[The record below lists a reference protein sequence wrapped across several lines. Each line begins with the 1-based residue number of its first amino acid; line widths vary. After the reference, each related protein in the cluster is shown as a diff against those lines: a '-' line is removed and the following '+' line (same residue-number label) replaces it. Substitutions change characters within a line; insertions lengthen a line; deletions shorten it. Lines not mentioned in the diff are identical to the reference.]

1 MREEERGSVMI
12 EVMVS
17 AILLTIAAIGVFNA
31 FDAATRSTAQ
41 ERHRAQAHGLAQ
53 ADLARMRTMRISQL
67 SPFLD
72 ETRTLSVDGT
82 PYTVD
87 SEADFINATTGT
99 DTCDEE
105 NASADYIR
113 IRSTVTWPSIGVRKP
128 VRSESL
134 VAPPNST
141 AKAESGALIV
151 EVVNAAHEPRI
162 GVPIVGS
169 GPTPFSRE
177 TGDNGCAV
185 FGNLLKGDYVVTATV
200 PGTIDPEGKESG
212 SADANVVAE
221 ATSTLTLEFDKP
233 GTIET
238 EFVTRPESATGP
250 QVPAKALAFSAYHT
264 RLSEARAFKSE
275 NGTPQL
281 KLKATTLFPFDTP
294 YAVYA
299 GACEANNPDPNAESP
314 SEAIVDVDV
323 VPGETATAKVEMP
336 ALRLK
341 VYKGEEGKTS
351 ELSSGATVK
360 IKDGNCT
367 SAGLP
372 QLVHTT
378 NVKGELSEPGLPY
391 SRVKSSSGGY
401 TVCVSGIATDGQRRR
416 VTKTNVSVPALATDI
431 PAGTSLN
438 IYLRNGSS
446 SSGGLCP

>member
-1 MREEERGSVMI
+1 MV
-12 EVMVS
+12 EVLVS
-17 AILLTIAAIGVFNA
+17 AILLTVAAIGVFNA
-31 FDAATRSTAQ
+31 FDASTRATAQ

-67 SPFLD
+67 SPFLK
-72 ETRTLSVDGT
+72 ETRPLGVDGT
-82 PYTVD
+82 TYTVK

-113 IRSTVTWPSIGVRKP
+113 IRSTVTWPSIGVREP
-128 VRSESL
+128 VVTESL

-141 AKAESGALIV
+141 AKTESGALIV
-151 EVVNAAHEPRI
+151 EVVNGAREPRV
-162 GVPIVGS
+162 GVPISGS

-185 FGNLLKGDYVVTATV
+185 FGNLLEGNYDVTATV
-200 PGTIDPEGKESG
+200 PGTIDPEGKEPG
-212 SADANVVAE
+212 SVDADVVAE
-221 ATSTLTLEFDKP
+221 ATSILTLEYDKP

-264 RLSEARAFKSE
+264 RLLEARAFKSE
-275 NGTPQL
+275 NGLPQL
-281 KLKATTLFPFDTP
+281 KLKAATLFPFDTP

-323 VPGETATAKVEMP
+323 LPGETATAKVELP

-341 VYKGEEGKTS
+341 VYKGEKSKPG
-351 ELSSGATVK
+351 ELAPGATVK

-372 QLVHTT
+372 QLVYTT
-378 NVKGELSEPGLPY
+378 NSKGELAEPGLPY
-391 SRVKSSSGGY
+391 SRKKGSTGGY
-401 TVCVSGIATDGQRRR
+401 TVCVSGVATDGKQRR
-416 VTKTNVSVPALATDI
+416 VTESNVSVPATVSVPPSATDI
-431 PAGTSLN
+431 PAGTSLSV
-438 IYLRNGSS
+438 YLRDGSS
-446 SSGGLCP
+446 SSGGTCP